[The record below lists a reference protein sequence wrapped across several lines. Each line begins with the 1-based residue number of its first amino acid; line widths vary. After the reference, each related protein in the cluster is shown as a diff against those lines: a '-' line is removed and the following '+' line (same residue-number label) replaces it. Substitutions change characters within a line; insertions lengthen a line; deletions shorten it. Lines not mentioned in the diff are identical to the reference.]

1 MGKHYGALPGAWD
14 HFDLVLGLG
23 EDLLPV
29 AANPEAG
36 ISPTSTLSAIGK
48 VPSVYNGRGQI
59 VGLAKWTE
67 KITTSD
73 DIARWADNP
82 ELGICM
88 QTRRVRAIDV
98 DISDAD
104 EAERVFNLLQQHGD
118 FPLRTRADS
127 AKFLML
133 VDCEGELPKRR
144 IKTTGGFIELL
155 GTGQQCVVDSTH
167 PDGARYEWS
176 GGWPTSIPKMSRDDL
191 DVLWLKLEAQFAI
204 EPSTTGSLSTKKQQL
219 TQIISNDPV
228 AQALSDQ
235 GLVISQSST
244 GMLAI
249 HCPFEDG
256 HSPGSSVT
264 STVYFPPHTGGYE
277 QGHFDCKHASCAHRE
292 DTDFKEAIGI
302 RVADLFDVVDDSR
315 VVVTKEGEVPA
326 PKFEFKRV
334 SEFVQGARPRWIIQN
349 ILPQAEV
356 GMIFG
361 ESGSGKSF
369 FALDVI
375 FAIARGVDWQGNTT
389 SLPGSVA
396 YIAAEGASGAKN
408 RMRAYAKHHG
418 IKLDDMMFF
427 ALDASPNLL
436 ERKDVADLIA
446 SLRLLPE
453 LRVVVIDTAAC
464 VTAGGDENSG
474 KDMGRFIAHCKAI
487 HKATGAL
494 ILIIHHSGKDSS
506 KGARGWSGLR
516 GALDVEICVTREG
529 ANRLASIT
537 KMKDGN
543 DTDLEFSFV
552 LECVPL
558 DDTPEGYPVT
568 SCAVEYQELPPKGE
582 RKKPLR
588 SVEQSLLDW
597 ITDYEDERGEWPVMA
612 DVLASMP
619 RAGVLLEQLTE
630 KNQVVEIAGRVE
642 IK

>member
-36 ISPTSTLSAIGK
+36 ISPTSTLSAVGK

-82 ELGICM
+82 ELGICL

-98 DISDAD
+98 DIPDAD
-104 EAERVFNLLQQHGD
+104 EAEEVFNLLQQYGD

-176 GGWPTSIPKMSRDDL
+176 GGWPTSIPKMSRADL
-191 DVLWLKLEAQFAI
+191 DALWLKLEAQFAI

-315 VVVTKEGEVPA
+315 VVVTEEGEAPA

-334 SEFVQGARPRWIIQN
+334 SEFVQGAQPRWIIQN

-427 ALDASPNLL
+427 ALDAAPNLL
-436 ERKDVADLIA
+436 ERKDVGDLIA

-543 DTDLEFSFV
+543 DTDLEFGFV

-558 DDTPEGYPVT
+558 DDTPEGYTVT

-597 ITDYEDERGEWPVMA
+597 IADYEDERGEWPPVA
-612 DVLASMP
+612 DVLASMS

-642 IK
+642 VK